1 MEVGFSHPF
10 LLIPGI
16 MLTTN
21 SYSITH
27 DPTIAER
34 ELMDEW
40 IRDLCAFVRDEAG
53 HKYGTAEPDEYKVM
67 TPEGTIRIQ
76 KDPRWGE
83 LLELAG
89 TFSGNK

>member
-1 MEVGFSHPF
+1 
-10 LLIPGI
+10 

-27 DPTIAER
+27 GPTTAER
-34 ELMDEW
+34 DLMNDW
-40 IRDLCAFVRDEAG
+40 IRDLCAFVGDKAG
-53 HKYGTAEPDEYKVM
+53 YQYGTTKPDEYKVM